1 MLLCNMKSE
10 FLSLVF
16 QAFYDITQCILPDI
30 IHLIQSCILLSRQAG
45 LLIDPKFLAQSCLE
59 CFVLTM
65 PLFPEYH
72 PSLSS
77 CMVPIL

>member
-59 CFVLTM
+59 CFVLTI